1 MRLEVSLFLELINIV
16 SIVNYNCILYFLV
29 ILFAQNKEYMIWQ
42 TSFSRYSVPLP
53 VLLVHDLL
61 EIFEVFV

>member
-1 MRLEVSLFLELINIV
+1 MRLDVSLFLELINIV
-16 SIVNYNCILYFLV
+16 SILNYNCILNFLV
-29 ILFAQNKEYMIWQ
+29 ILFAQNKGYMIWQ